1 MANMS
6 ISQLK
11 LRATSHAEGRVTLPG
26 SKSLSNRV
34 LLLAALAAGTTRVQ
48 NLLVGDDVQHMCRAL
63 RALGVQL
70 DPAEPDTHVAVTGH
84 GGPIRPRDGN
94 HQLFLGNAGTGIR
107 PLAAALCFSSGL
119 FELDG
124 EPRMRERPIAD
135 LVTALRTLG
144 ARIDYVERE
153 GYPPVLVR
161 GRALAGGSVTIAGNV
176 SSQFLTSLLMAAP
189 LAQNPVEIQVTG
201 ELVSKPYIT
210 ITLDTMRRFGVE
222 VEHDDLRHFRVP
234 AGVYQSPG
242 DYLVEGDASAATY
255 FLAAGA
261 IAGGPVRVQGVGR
274 QSVQGDVSF
283 TRVLERMGAT
293 VEVGNDWIQAAAP
306 RGRLQAIDMDF
317 NAIPDAAMTAAV
329 MALFAKGTSV
339 IRNVANLRV
348 KETDR
353 IQALTTEL
361 TKLGAHVVAGD
372 DYLEITPPDRLTAA
386 TIDTYND
393 HRMAMSFSLASLG
406 TVDIAV
412 RDPGCVSKTFPG
424 YFDAFRS
431 ICVPA

>member
-1 MANMS
+1 
-6 ISQLK
+6 
-11 LRATSHAEGRVTLPG
+11 
-26 SKSLSNRV
+26 
-34 LLLAALAAGTTRVQ
+34 
-48 NLLVGDDVQHMCRAL
+48 
-63 RALGVQL
+63 
-70 DPAEPDTHVAVTGH
+70 
-84 GGPIRPRDGN
+84 
-94 HQLFLGNAGTGIR
+94 
-107 PLAAALCFSSGL
+107 
-119 FELDG
+119 
-124 EPRMRERPIAD
+124 MRERPIAD
-135 LVTALRTLG
+135 LVTALKALG
-144 ARIDYVERE
+144 ARIDYLERE
-153 GYPPVLVR
+153 GYPPIRVR

-189 LAQNPVEIQVTG
+189 LAQNPVEIQVAG
-201 ELVSKPYIT
+201 ELVSTPYIT

-222 VEHDDLRHFRVP
+222 VEHDGLRHFRVP

-242 DYLVEGDASAATY
+242 EYLVEGDASAATY

-274 QSVQGDVSF
+274 QSVQGDVAF

-306 RGRLQAIDMDF
+306 RGSLQAIDMDF

-329 MALFAKGTSV
+329 MAVFAKGTSV

-361 TKLGAHVVAGD
+361 TKLGAHVVAGS
-372 DYLEITPPDRLTAA
+372 DYLEITPPDSLTAA

-424 YFDAFRS
+424 YFEAFRS